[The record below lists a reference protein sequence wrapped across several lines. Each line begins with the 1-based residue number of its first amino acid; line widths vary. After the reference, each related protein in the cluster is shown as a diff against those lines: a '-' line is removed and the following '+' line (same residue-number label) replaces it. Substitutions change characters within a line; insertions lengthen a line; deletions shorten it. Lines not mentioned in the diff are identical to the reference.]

1 MASVA
6 VENKKTQWPIVEA
19 GQPTELQTR
28 DLAAPRLRRT
38 KPMSRRQRTAPK
50 ANISPSV
57 RLGLTSIVAGNEAG
71 IRTMLSAA
79 ASDDL
84 VEKLAEPHV
93 ERGLPSSATARQP
106 SCRSLEPRSTCG
118 SAASRRT

>member
-19 GQPTELQTR
+19 GQPTELQNSDQSR
-28 DLAAPRLRRT
+28 ER
-38 KPMSRRQRTAPK
+38 PMSRRQRTAPK

-93 ERGLPSSATARQP
+93 ERGL
-106 SCRSLEPRSTCG
+106 
-118 SAASRRT
+118 

>member
-1 MASVA
+1 
-6 VENKKTQWPIVEA
+6 
-19 GQPTELQTR
+19 
-28 DLAAPRLRRT
+28 
-38 KPMSRRQRTAPK
+38 MSRRQRSAPK

-106 SCRSLEPRSTCG
+106 IPAEAARRLRTAPPLAARHRLQHARRST
-118 SAASRRT
+118 AWA

>member
-1 MASVA
+1 MSSDAAQQQPRGYKCRGRFARTGAREARIVASVA

-19 GQPTELQTR
+19 GTADRVAQ
-28 DLAAPRLRRT
+28 LAGLARARR
-38 KPMSRRQRTAPK
+38 MSRRQRTAPK

-93 ERGLPSSATARQP
+93 ERGL
-106 SCRSLEPRSTCG
+106 
-118 SAASRRT
+118 

>member
-1 MASVA
+1 METTRALFFFFLQKLHVPRQRAKPGHRATWPSSFP
-6 VENKKTQWPIVEA
+6 NKVTTTAREVGP
-19 GQPTELQTR
+19 
-28 DLAAPRLRRT
+28 PRAKPR
-38 KPMSRRQRTAPK
+38 PMSRRQRSAPK

-93 ERGLPSSATARQP
+93 ERGL
-106 SCRSLEPRSTCG
+106 
-118 SAASRRT
+118 

>member
-1 MASVA
+1 MYMCMFMCMHKHMHMYMCRWNLRTSKSRHARTA
-6 VENKKTQWPIVEA
+6 VP
-19 GQPTELQTR
+19 LY
-28 DLAAPRLRRT
+28 
-38 KPMSRRQRTAPK
+38 MSRRQRSAPK

-84 VEKLAEPHV
+84 VEKLVELHV
-93 ERGLPSSATARQP
+93 ERGLPS
-106 SCRSLEPRSTCG
+106 E
-118 SAASRRT
+118 

>member
-1 MASVA
+1 MYMCMFMCMHKHMHMYMCRCSELANLARSRVA
-6 VENKKTQWPIVEA
+6 HAHVPYVYACQVRSRVT
-19 GQPTELQTR
+19 TR
-28 DLAAPRLRRT
+28 AP
-38 KPMSRRQRTAPK
+38 PYPVHMSRRQRSAPK

-84 VEKLAEPHV
+84 VEKLVELHV
-93 ERGLPSSATARQP
+93 ERGLQSV
-106 SCRSLEPRSTCG
+106 
-118 SAASRRT
+118 

>member
-1 MASVA
+1 M
-6 VENKKTQWPIVEA
+6 
-19 GQPTELQTR
+19 PTSFFTKSYHDSARSLS
-28 DLAAPRLRRT
+28 PREVGPPRAKPR
-38 KPMSRRQRTAPK
+38 PMSRRQRSAPK

-93 ERGLPSSATARQP
+93 ERGL
-106 SCRSLEPRSTCG
+106 
-118 SAASRRT
+118 

>member
-1 MASVA
+1 
-6 VENKKTQWPIVEA
+6 
-19 GQPTELQTR
+19 
-28 DLAAPRLRRT
+28 
-38 KPMSRRQRTAPK
+38 MSRRQRSAPK

-84 VEKLAEPHV
+84 VEKLAEPDV

-106 SCRSLEPRSTCG
+106 IP
-118 SAASRRT
+118 AAKAHWPHDA